1 MAMVLKVPVSIPL
14 MSSNL
19 VLKEQQVLVL
29 VWWVAIRLKCI
40 SKSVYY
46 IKYFRTTK
54 TITYWIPK
62 NPFKVKKHCKML
74 CLRNL
79 IAKRL
84 SIQIN
89 VSRLKIFIKR
99 NLPFAVRKHYLWYFL
114 YLRKV
119 NQFCMIDYM
128 FQQQITISIF
138 SYLNFNCIIMHA
150 FVIALELH

>member
-14 MSSNL
+14 MSSSL

-54 TITYWIPK
+54 TITYWILL
-62 NPFKVKKHCKML
+62 NVMFA
-74 CLRNL
+74 NL

-89 VSRLKIFIKR
+89 VSRLKILLKKK
-99 NLPFAVRKHYLWYFL
+99 FAVRKHYLWYFL

-128 FQQQITISIF
+128 FQQQITISI
-138 SYLNFNCIIMHA
+138 SLYLNFNCIIMHA
-150 FVIALELH
+150 FFIALELH